1 MIRINLLPHRE
12 EKRRQNK
19 KAFFTLLILFAAVG
33 VVVVLMVGGI
43 FATQNAIQTQRNRII
58 EGENQRLDEKI
69 KEIANLKQEI
79 EGLKARQQAVEDL
92 QGDRNQPVYLMDELV
107 KQTPEGVHFK
117 AFRQEGQRI
126 SMTGYAQSPE
136 RISDLLRNFGN
147 NSPWLE
153 RPELV
158 EFHSTNIGTGKTVKP
173 VFEITISVG
182 IKRPRDKDKPAE
194 GAVKGAPGTPGAS
207 SAPGVPGT
215 PGANSVPVVPA
226 ATGVPPAA
234 PAGAKPAAA
243 ADGKPAPD
251 GKVGSSGKTL
261 IGPTPSAVA
270 SSVASSLAKSA
281 KPQ

>member
-19 KAFFTLLILFAAVG
+19 QAFFALLALFAAVG
-33 VVVVLMVGGI
+33 ALVVLVVGGI
-43 FATQNAIQTQRNRII
+43 IATQNALQAQRNRLI
-58 EGENQRLDEKI
+58 EAENLRLDGKI

-117 AFRQEGQRI
+117 SFRQEGQRI
-126 SMTGYAQSPE
+126 AMSGYAQSPE

-158 EFHSTNIGTGKTVKP
+158 EFHSTNIGTGKNARP

-182 IKRPRDKDKPAE
+182 IKRPRDKDKPAD
-194 GAVKGAPGTPGAS
+194 GTKPGE
-207 SAPGVPGT
+207 
-215 PGANSVPVVPA
+215 
-226 ATGVPPAA
+226 
-234 PAGAKPAAA
+234 
-243 ADGKPAPD
+243 GKPA
-251 GKVGSSGKTL
+251 GSSGKAVA
-261 IGPTPSAVA
+261 GSASASNITGQVA
-270 SSVASSLAKSA
+270 SSVASSVAKSA

>member
-12 EKRRQNK
+12 EKRRRNK
-19 KAFFTLLILFAAVG
+19 KAFFALLALFAAVG
-33 VVVVLMVGGI
+33 ALVVLVVGGI
-43 FATQNAIQTQRNRII
+43 FATQNALQTQRNRII
-58 EGENQRLDEKI
+58 EAENQRLDEKI

-117 AFRQEGQRI
+117 GFRQEGQRI
-126 SMTGYAQSPE
+126 AMTGYAQSPE

-158 EFHSTNIGTGKTVKP
+158 EFHSTTIGTGKNAKP

-194 GAVKGAPGTPGAS
+194 SPGKGVPGAS
-207 SAPGVPGT
+207 AP
-215 PGANSVPVVPA
+215 SDKPVA
-226 ATGVPPAA
+226 AS
-234 PAGAKPAAA
+234 
-243 ADGKPAPD
+243 DGKAM
-251 GKVGSSGKTL
+251 V
-261 IGPTPSAVA
+261 GPTPSAVA
-270 SSVASSLAKSA
+270 SSVASSVAKSA